1 MRVGEG
7 EREERWEEGG
17 LRGVDELE
25 DVGRGRDSI
34 VEDGCWSWLEGAAG
48 GTSLQTGDLHPFH
61 PLLCV
66 NLSLLFAAH
75 VQSPQSTPPSLMSMR
90 EERESRKVQ
99 VDLCAS

>member
-66 NLSLLFAAH
+66 KTFLYFLLH
-75 VQSPQSTPPSLMSMR
+75 MCSPLR
-90 EERESRKVQ
+90 VRY
-99 VDLCAS
+99 LL

>member
-34 VEDGCWSWLEGAAG
+34 VEDGCWSWLGGAAVG
-48 GTSLQTGDLHPFH
+48 SSLQTSYLHPFH
-61 PLLCV
+61 PLLCA
-66 NLSLLFAAH
+66 NLSLLLPAH
-75 VQSPQSTPPSLMSMR
+75 VQAPQSTLPSLISMR
-90 EERESRKVQ
+90 KERESRRVQ
-99 VDLCAS
+99 VDLRAS